1 MKLKRLLFLSLMSL
15 MAVACVQTKS
25 TAQPAEAGWI
35 ECKTPR
41 SEMCTMEYRPVCA
54 VKDTGIRCVTTPC
67 PSEEHKTY
75 GNACSAC
82 ADPKVMGYRVS
93 ECPTGQK

>member
-1 MKLKRLLFLSLMSL
+1 MKLKRVLFLSLMSL

-25 TAQPAEAGWI
+25 TPQPAEAGWI
-35 ECKTPR
+35 ECKMPR
-41 SEMCTMEYRPVCA
+41 PEMCTMEYRPVCA

-67 PSEEHKTY
+67 PSEEHKIY

-82 ADPKVMGYRVS
+82 TDPKVMGYHVG